1 MGLCSGLVLIFSAS
15 TVIAQNGLKIASEWE
30 AQITLPTAIGWSP
43 PSVYEFKDRT
53 FFVFTTAPYTYRFAV
68 LLDQNH
74 KTIWTSPA
82 SGWIGSIKY
91 NNKYFVITGTV
102 DHSQYSQ
109 LLEEATLYKETAQ
122 GVVEIG
128 KISNF
133 SKGDEAMISVDAF
146 GGRSDVASHEE
157 SADARFSETDTSM
170 NLRSASVNGTSG
182 TITLRVRH
190 YLCGDAP
197 APGLSVEQPVGTPH
211 LTGVTA
217 NSFGTLKIGKSSS
230 VTTFTLKNVG
240 DANLANLAVTKDGI
254 SPGDFVVTA
263 PLKTSLAA
271 GASTT
276 FGVTFKP
283 TKSGT
288 RTAAIHVKSND
299 INKSPFD
306 INLYGQ
312 GTN

>member
-1 MGLCSGLVLIFSAS
+1 MGLAFSLTLIPFA
-15 TVIAQNGLKIASEWE
+15 IAQNTQSGLKIDREWE
-30 AQITLPTAIGWSP
+30 AQITLPTTIGWNRP
-43 PSVYEFKDRT
+43 TIYEFKDRT
-53 FFVFTTAPYTYRFAV
+53 FVVFSTTAYTYFTV

-74 KTIWTSPA
+74 NPIWTSQIIKF
-82 SGWIGSIKY
+82 IGEIKY
-91 NNKYFVITGTV
+91 NNKYFVLESPV
-102 DHSQYSQ
+102 DSSW
-109 LLEEATLYKETAQ
+109 LKLEATLYKETGE
-122 GVVEIG
+122 GVAVIG
-128 KISNF
+128 KISDFN
-133 SKGDEAMISVDAF
+133 KGDEAMIGVDVF

-170 NLRSASVNGTSG
+170 NLRSVSVNGTSG
-182 TITLRVRH
+182 AITLRVRH

-197 APGLSVEQPVGTPH
+197 APRLAVEQPASTAL

-230 VTTFTLKNVG
+230 VMTFTLKNVG
-240 DANLANLAVTKDGI
+240 DANLTNLAVAKDGI

-299 INKSPFD
+299 LNQSSFD